1 MTQGTISLSNLDA
14 RTSTRAPPLYLWTKS
29 PMFTGGSRFSRF
41 STFSD
46 EKSRGP
52 LMFLLESRAGFFL
65 AASKVL
71 KMWVLLGTSLLVQLS
86 GLHFASVKPILGKD
100 HQINQQNVNIHDLST
115 AH

>member
-1 MTQGTISLSNLDA
+1 MPGL
-14 RTSTRAPPLYLWTKS
+14 PPERLLCIFGLTKS
-29 PMFTGGSRFSRF
+29 PMFIGGSRFSTF

-46 EKSRGP
+46 EKSKGP
-52 LMFLLESRAGFFL
+52 LMFLLKSRACFFL

-100 HQINQQNVNIHDLST
+100 HEINQQNVNIHDLSM

>member
-1 MTQGTISLSNLDA
+1 MPGL
-14 RTSTRAPPLYLWTKS
+14 PPERLLCIFGLT
-29 PMFTGGSRFSRF
+29 TGGSRFSTF

-52 LMFLLESRAGFFL
+52 LMFLLESHACFFL

-71 KMWVLLGTSLLVQLS
+71 KMWVLLGTSSLVELS

>member
-1 MTQGTISLSNLDA
+1 MPGL
-14 RTSTRAPPLYLWTKS
+14 PPERLLCIFGLTKS
-29 PMFTGGSRFSRF
+29 PMFTGGSRFSTFSTF

-52 LMFLLESRAGFFL
+52 LMFLLESRACFFL

-71 KMWVLLGTSLLVQLS
+71 KMWVLLGTSSLVELS

>member
-1 MTQGTISLSNLDA
+1 
-14 RTSTRAPPLYLWTKS
+14 
-29 PMFTGGSRFSRF
+29 
-41 STFSD
+41 
-46 EKSRGP
+46 
-52 LMFLLESRAGFFL
+52 MFLLESRACFFL

-100 HQINQQNVNIHDLST
+100 QINQQNVNIHDLSM

>member
-1 MTQGTISLSNLDA
+1 MPGL
-14 RTSTRAPPLYLWTKS
+14 PPERLLCIFGLTKS

-41 STFSD
+41 STLSD

-52 LMFLLESRAGFFL
+52 LMFLLESLACFFL

-71 KMWVLLGTSLLVQLS
+71 KMWVLLGTSLLVELS

>member
-1 MTQGTISLSNLDA
+1 MPGL
-14 RTSTRAPPLYLWTKS
+14 PPERLLCIFGLTKS
-29 PMFTGGSRFSRF
+29 PMFTGGSRF

-52 LMFLLESRAGFFL
+52 LMFLLESRACFFL

-71 KMWVLLGTSLLVQLS
+71 KMWVLLGTSSLVELS